1 MEGSRLIQT
10 MIVAPALAL
19 RAGLRAILQ
28 AAGDFEIVSEAA
40 RLADLKPASEPVD
53 LLLLQTDIGEGI
65 ALPEDLILPDAA
77 VLLLSDEPARAAELS
92 TGAWLA
98 WGVLPTDCSEDELLA
113 ALYALE
119 LGLVVAPPDLLAG
132 MMTTRPQPSADGN
145 YFPDLTD
152 RELQVLD
159 LLADGYANKQISVE
173 LGISE
178 HTVKF
183 HVSSIYTKLNVSNRA
198 EAVRFGIQMGL
209 IVI

>member
-1 MEGSRLIQT
+1 MIQT
-10 MIVAPALAL
+10 IIAAPALAL

-28 AAGDFEIVSEAA
+28 AAGDFEIVTEAA
-40 RLADLKPASEPVD
+40 RLADLKPASGSVPGPVD
-53 LLLLQTDIGEGI
+53 LVLLQPAAGEEI
-65 ALPEDLILPDAA
+65 SLPEDLALPDAA
-77 VLLLSDEPARAAELS
+77 ILLLSDQPDRAVELAA
-92 TGAWLA
+92 GQWRA
-98 WGVLPTDCSEDELLA
+98 WGILPADCSEDELLT
-113 ALYALE
+113 ALYALD
-119 LGLVVAPPDLLAG
+119 LGLAVAPPELLAG
-132 MMTTRPQPSADGN
+132 LINTRSQPSASEA

-198 EAVRFGIQMGL
+198 EAVRMGIQKGL

>member
-1 MEGSRLIQT
+1 MH
-10 MIVAPALAL
+10 
-19 RAGLRAILQ
+19 
-28 AAGDFEIVSEAA
+28 
-40 RLADLKPASEPVD
+40 
-53 LLLLQTDIGEGI
+53 
-65 ALPEDLILPDAA
+65 
-77 VLLLSDEPARAAELS
+77 LSDH
-92 TGAWLA
+92 
-98 WGVLPTDCSEDELLA
+98 
-113 ALYALE
+113 
-119 LGLVVAPPDLLAG
+119 
-132 MMTTRPQPSADGN
+132 

-198 EAVRFGIQMGL
+198 EAVRLGIQRGL